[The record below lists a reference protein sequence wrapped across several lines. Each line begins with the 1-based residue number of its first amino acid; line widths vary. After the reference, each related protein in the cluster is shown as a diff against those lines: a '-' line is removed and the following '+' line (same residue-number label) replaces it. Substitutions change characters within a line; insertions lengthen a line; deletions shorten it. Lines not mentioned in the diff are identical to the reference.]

1 MWNLEKL
8 GESRNFI
15 TFEIPFIRGI
25 DINNGL
31 GWISAE
37 KIFSL
42 SEKIDK
48 KTTKKK
54 VSENEIYCHYFRYF

>member
-1 MWNLEKL
+1 MSNCAEE
-8 GESRNFI
+8 GDNFI

-25 DINNGL
+25 DINNGQGL
-31 GWISAE
+31 ISAE

-48 KTTKKK
+48 KQ
-54 VSENEIYCHYFRYF
+54 